1 MVGLGQVWPSV
12 RGGEV
17 VERESGPQA
26 AAEGPFFAT
35 GRTLQPLALGQIGRR
50 AWKLGWLLQPEVN
63 FLGMKAC

>member
-1 MVGLGQVWPSV
+1 MSAV
-12 RGGEV
+12 RGAEV
-17 VERESGPQA
+17 VERVSPQA
-26 AAEGPFFAT
+26 YIHQYVSGAVFFAT